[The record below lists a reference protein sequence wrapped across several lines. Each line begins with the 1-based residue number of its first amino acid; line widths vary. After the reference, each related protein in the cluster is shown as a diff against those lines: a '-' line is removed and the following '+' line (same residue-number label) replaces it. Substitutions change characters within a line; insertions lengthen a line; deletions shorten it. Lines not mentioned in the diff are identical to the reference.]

1 MLKSRTSGERIK
13 SRSLRLQQLDPQ
25 KDYLEISQL
34 FFADFRSVLVALPF
48 AGFMT
53 AIAAPRMSRIL
64 SKRGEIESHFTKRGV
79 DTSLFASILIGQ
91 CFGAEQGREAAQ
103 RVNNM
108 HGQYDI
114 HQDDFLLVGCDAPL
128 FALDMAER
136 YGWRPVTDIERKGL
150 RVFFSHQARAFG
162 SRRPLPDT
170 IAQMRQLVSDYFD
183 TQLDFEPQN
192 KKMAKAALHWHTR
205 QAPKPLRPL
214 FRIILLSVIDPRV
227 VRACG
232 LAVPG
237 KAFRLV
243 ANAAMKLMGRRDPIP
258 DGEGLDE
265 MADLARLAYPNGY
278 DLGVLGPVRP
288 AGRARETT
296 VTEAVASPV

>member
-1 MLKSRTSGERIK
+1 
-13 SRSLRLQQLDPQ
+13 LDPQ

-53 AIAAPRMSRIL
+53 TFAAPRMSRIL
-64 SKRGEIESHFTKRGV
+64 FSTGEIEHRFTKRAV

-91 CFGAEQGREAAQ
+91 GFGTEQGREAAR
-103 RVNNM
+103 RVNNL
-108 HGQYDI
+108 HKQYDI
-114 HQDDFLLVGCDAPL
+114 HQDDFVLVGCDTPL
-128 FALDMAER
+128 FALEMAER

-192 KKMAKAALHWHTR
+192 TKMAKVALHWYAGL
-205 QAPKPLRPL
+205 APKPLRPL
-214 FRIILLSVIDPRV
+214 LRTILLSVIDPRV

-237 KAFRLV
+237 KTARLV
-243 ANAAMKLMGRRDPIP
+243 ANVAMKVMGRRDPIP
-258 DGEGLDE
+258 DGEGPDE

-278 DLGVLGPVRP
+278 DIGMLGPVCP
-288 AGRARETT
+288 AGRARETPA
-296 VTEAVASPV
+296 TEAVASPA